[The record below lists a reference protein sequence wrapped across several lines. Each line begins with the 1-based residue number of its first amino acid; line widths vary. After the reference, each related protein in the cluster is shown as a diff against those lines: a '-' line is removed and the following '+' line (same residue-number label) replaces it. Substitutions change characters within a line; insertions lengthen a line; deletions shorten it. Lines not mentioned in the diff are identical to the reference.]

1 MKLALIR
8 KTRET
13 SSTNF
18 YFKSCF
24 FLQKWTENDLE
35 IGHFEKMTLFKEENE
50 RYYKAQFFACCKQ
63 ANNFPKVKTPA
74 YSFAGTYD
82 TYKVNLCILFEVSK
96 KTAGNFLGVPRQ

>member
-50 RYYKAQFFACCKQ
+50 RYYKAHFFTCCKQ
-63 ANNFPKVKTPA
+63 ANNFPKVKTSLNIHFYYIQARP
-74 YSFAGTYD
+74 
-82 TYKVNLCILFEVSK
+82 CH
-96 KTAGNFLGVPRQ
+96 NFDWYY